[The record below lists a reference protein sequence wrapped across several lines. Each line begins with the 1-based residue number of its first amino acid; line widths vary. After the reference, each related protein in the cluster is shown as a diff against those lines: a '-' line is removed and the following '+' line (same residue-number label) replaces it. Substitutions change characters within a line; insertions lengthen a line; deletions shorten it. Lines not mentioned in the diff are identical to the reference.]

1 MNWNWQQQNW
11 PEFTYDASAIQV
23 QEDRFL
29 IESAKLLGASSV
41 MHEDEKSAFRIELLS
56 EEALQSSRIEGEL
69 LNRDSV
75 ISSLLCQFGF
85 APEYSDH
92 RANEKEKGI
101 AALMVD
107 NYQTFA
113 QPLTHAMMFKWHQCI
128 VGDKHYLRDI
138 GRYRTSKE
146 PMQVVSGYVHRLNIH
161 FEAPPSAAVPDEME
175 AFVSWFN
182 ATAPGGSK
190 ALPALTRAGIAHLY
204 FVSIHPFEDGNGR
217 IGRALSEKAL
227 AQSLGYPALL
237 ALSHHIEKSR
247 KEYYRQLER
256 NQKDL
261 PVDSWLMYFANAAID
276 AAGHSQKLARF
287 TVGKARLFEQVHARI
302 NQRQGRALVRMFEM
316 GMDGFK
322 GGLSADKYIKITNA
336 NSRTASRDLRKLVEF
351 GALTKTGQLKGTRYW
366 LNLGEEFDS
375 EKRKHLAAR
384 EER

>member
-11 PEFTYDASAIQV
+11 PEFAYDASAIQAL
-23 QEDRFL
+23 EDRFL

-41 MHEDEKSAFRIELLS
+41 MHEDEKTAFRIELLS
-56 EEALQSSRIEGEL
+56 EEALQSSWIEGEL
-69 LNRDSV
+69 LERDSV

-85 APEYSDH
+85 APEHSDH

-113 QPLTHAMMFKWHQCI
+113 QQLTHAMMFKWHQCI

-146 PMQVVSGYVHRLNIH
+146 PMQVVSGYVHQLNIH

-175 AFVSWFN
+175 GFVCWFN

-261 PVDSWLMYFANAAID
+261 PIDSWLMYFANAAID

-287 TVGKARLFEQVHARI
+287 TVGKARLFEQVHGRI
-302 NQRQGRALVRMFEM
+302 NQRQERALVRMFEM

-351 GALTKTGQLKGTRYW
+351 GVLTKTGQLKGTRYW

-384 EER
+384 EKR